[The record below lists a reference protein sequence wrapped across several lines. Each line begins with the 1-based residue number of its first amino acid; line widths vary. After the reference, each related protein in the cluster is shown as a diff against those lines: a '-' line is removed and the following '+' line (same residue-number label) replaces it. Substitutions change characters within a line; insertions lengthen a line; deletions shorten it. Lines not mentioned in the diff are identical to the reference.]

1 MRYKSILSLLLFFLI
16 PFFQLSAQDITI
28 TQSTDPKTIVN
39 NNSVSCIR
47 WLGHSPSS
55 YYRNFNLSSYGINN
69 LFNVSSVQ
77 IGIETA
83 VSFWGDSQPITCKL
97 YAGAA
102 GFPTGFPESYTLIG
116 NKEVNIPNQSLTL
129 YTFDVTGI
137 VPAGESLV
145 IEIFL
150 PNGDISDTV
159 QNRFIIGSNS
169 TGQSAPN
176 YFRASD
182 PGCGGTNVPID
193 VSSYMHLVMSVT
205 GNEVVSEVNDEIL
218 TPFKFELL
226 QNYPNPFN
234 PSTTIQFQV
243 PNSSFVNLKVYDV
256 LGNEV
261 VTLVNEGKTTGSYE
275 VNFDIKGLSSGIYFY
290 TINAGSFVETKKMI
304 LLK

>member
-39 NNSVSCIR
+39 NNSVSCIH

-159 QNRFIIGSNS
+159 QNRF
-169 TGQSAPN
+169 
-176 YFRASD
+176 
-182 PGCGGTNVPID
+182 
-193 VSSYMHLVMSVT
+193 
-205 GNEVVSEVNDEIL
+205 
-218 TPFKFELL
+218 KFHWAICSKLFSCL
-226 QNYPNPFN
+226 
-234 PSTTIQFQV
+234 
-243 PNSSFVNLKVYDV
+243 
-256 LGNEV
+256 
-261 VTLVNEGKTTGSYE
+261 
-275 VNFDIKGLSSGIYFY
+275 
-290 TINAGSFVETKKMI
+290 
-304 LLK
+304 